1 MTNTAII
8 LAGGQGKRMKTDKPK
23 VLCSV
28 LGEPML
34 EWVIKACESAE
45 LEKVCIIKGYNAPM
59 IDEYLAGRASGADIS
74 TALQAEQLGTG
85 HAVMQAEDFL
95 KANAGG
101 NTLILNG
108 DAPFIDAETINGA
121 LKAHTDGGCSVT
133 VVTANIPDPT
143 GYGRVIRGENGFS
156 AIVEHKDCTPEQL
169 AVTEVNSGCYWF
181 RTADLLE
188 VLGELTNDNSQGE
201 YYLTD
206 CIELLIAKGRK
217 AEAFTSHNPS
227 VVLGA
232 NDRRALLALN
242 DMARAEIIGR
252 HLDNGVEFTC
262 TDGVSVG
269 TGVTIGKGTVI
280 HAGVVLRGSTTIGEN
295 CEIGP
300 NCIIE
305 NTTVGS
311 GVTLNSVQAFDST
324 VDDGAK
330 IGPFVQLRPNS
341 HIKRGAKIGD
351 FVEIKNSTIGEYT
364 AVAHLTY
371 VGDSDVG
378 ANVNFGCGV
387 VTVNYNGD
395 KKFRT
400 EIGDNAF
407 IGCNTNLVAPVKV
420 GSGAYTAAG
429 STITK
434 DVPDNALAIERGKTE
449 IKENY
454 GLRRLKHH
462 KEKYEQAKLAEQEK
476 NKK

>member
-1 MTNTAII
+1 MTNNAII

-34 EWVIKACESAE
+34 EWVIKACESAG
-45 LEKVCIIKGYNAPM
+45 LEKLCIIKGYNAAM
-59 IDEYLAGRASGADIS
+59 IDEYLAGRKSAADIS

-95 KANAGG
+95 KADTDG
-101 NTLILNG
+101 NVLILNG

-121 LKAHTDGGCSVT
+121 LEAHINGGCSVT
-133 VVTANIPDPT
+133 VVTANIADPT
-143 GYGRVIRGENGFS
+143 GYGRIVRGSSGIS
-156 AIVEHKDCTPEQL
+156 AIVEHKDCTAEQL
-169 AVTEVNSGCYWF
+169 AITEVNSGCYWF
-181 RTADLLE
+181 RTADLIE
-188 VLGELTNDNSQGE
+188 VLGELTNDNAQGE

-206 CIELLIAKGRK
+206 CIELLMAKGRK

-269 TGVTIGKGTVI
+269 TDVTIGQGTVI
-280 HAGVVLRGSTTIGEN
+280 HAGVILRGSTVIGEN

-305 NTTVGS
+305 DTEVGS
-311 GVTLNSVQAFDST
+311 GVSLNNVQAYESVVEDN
-324 VDDGAK
+324 VK

-341 HIKRGAKIGD
+341 HIKRGVKIGD

-387 VTVNYNGD
+387 VTVNYNGET
-395 KKFRT
+395 KART
-400 EIGDNAF
+400 SIGDNAF
-407 IGCNTNLVAPVKV
+407 IGCNTNLVAPVRI
-420 GSGAYTAAG
+420 GNGAYTAAG

-434 DVPDNALAIERGKTE
+434 DVPDNALAIERGRTE

-454 GLRRLKHH
+454 GLRKLKRH
-462 KEKYEQAKLAEQEK
+462 KAKYEAAKKAEESK
-476 NKK
+476 